1 MLMPVI
7 FPLHDAEPDNGIV
20 HPAQR
25 LIVPLVRHRFGERL
39 NIDEIERGEFD
50 VEMRDVRVTLRVCH
64 ERSPRG
70 PTALRLV
77 VGLPCGTQLAIP
89 TSFAAGIY
97 DPRNGVKSQVC
108 TTAILSRA
116 CPPWVMIRAPTL
128 KAEPTSKR

>member
-77 VGLPCGTQLAIP
+77 ASAYLAGPSWQFLRHLQQGFTTREMGL
-89 TSFAAGIY
+89 
-97 DPRNGVKSQVC
+97 K
-108 TTAILSRA
+108 
-116 CPPWVMIRAPTL
+116 
-128 KAEPTSKR
+128 